1 MNLKFKDNLLNI
13 METSLVYVKLNN
25 LINRIILATKSV
37 SIVNLYGKL
46 CFKKKGYS
54 KTGPLSI
61 MTYTLYFVNCC

>member
-37 SIVNLYGKL
+37 SIVILYDLL

-61 MTYTLYFVNCC
+61 MNYTLHFINCC